1 MAGTPHS
8 ISDNDLEETT
18 ICKEHQIN
26 ILPMNIEATKDPN
39 QCKRVIKFANRK
51 LPECL
56 LQIKKMISSM
66 SYNHLN
72 ITGRVFVNTIEPVL
86 ETNSIKRPLSIM
98 TTHKSTQVICG

>member
-26 ILPMNIEATKDPN
+26 ILPMNIEACHRIHLSNAQATKDPN
-39 QCKRVIKFANRK
+39 QCKRVIKFVNRK

-86 ETNSIKRPLSIM
+86 DTNSIK
-98 TTHKSTQVICG
+98 